1 VARLHPSQYRPTGD
15 PGIGSIAR
23 GALPLTLFGP
33 QGDASL
39 MGKLVMPSLLAQA
52 LAPSLGAVMTAL
64 RPART
69 SRCPSVPR
77 IAINLVAVESSRIGV
92 ILG

>member
-1 VARLHPSQYRPTGD
+1 
-15 PGIGSIAR
+15 
-23 GALPLTLFGP
+23 
-33 QGDASL
+33 